1 MGGIPNINWD
11 GVPGV
16 GRDKNNKKKPPPVA
30 IQQRPGSGGPPRN
43 RDDILASSTK
53 RTSDSISGKT
63 QEQIFQEAE
72 LANRPGKSGFGWL
85 GDVVN
90 KAKDFAMHTDD
101 KEAAMQL
108 YLANLRAAGTDPIF
122 GNQGQPDASVLP
134 DQRKGIEADYRT
146 DPIFGY
152 SSPNESQVAD
162 EQHRQR
168 MINALANPTKS
179 ATDPFDLTQ
188 ANVAANMTPEDLQ
201 YYQGVS
207 DFARSFDGPA
217 SSGVTPQQ
225 PRQDTGGP
233 QNTGGGGGGGGG
245 TQTTGSTPL
254 QTQRAEAYETLFAN
268 KEAFAQDKFDSVT
281 GYLNELQVDA
291 NSNYAQQMGDLS
303 VMYDRRRDERNK
315 RFETARNTGADRSS
329 LAMSTLADLGITP
342 DANTF
347 DPITGSTKDML
358 FSQQQS
364 GADMLNIMSDIS
376 NQMLQ
381 YANSEAG
388 RNIAAGLQ
396 QTEMTLAEEMANI
409 QFARD
414 NFAISDIEAAL
425 AQEKATAA
433 ANAALANA
441 KAEEESMNAYAIQ
454 YGREILGITDP
465 ATAIA
470 TYHMG
475 GMEGIQDSILNQP
488 IPEIPEQRFDFGLG
502 FDMTIDEG
510 IRAGFFDPPEVQEP
524 QYGGIVETPM
534 GPIRVETPQDY
545 ALMRE
550 QELFNQ

>member
-1 MGGIPNINWD
+1 MPGGEGNVD
-11 GVPGV
+11 TGV
-16 GRDKNNKKKPPPVA
+16 GGTARPQTAGGNN
-30 IQQRPGSGGPPRN
+30 
-43 RDDILASSTK
+43 
-53 RTSDSISGKT
+53 
-63 QEQIFQEAE
+63 F
-72 LANRPGKSGFGWL
+72 
-85 GDVVN
+85 
-90 KAKDFAMHTDD
+90 
-101 KEAAMQL
+101 
-108 YLANLRAAGTDPIF
+108 
-122 GNQGQPDASVLP
+122 
-134 DQRKGIEADYRT
+134 
-146 DPIFGY
+146 
-152 SSPNESQVAD
+152 
-162 EQHRQR
+162 
-168 MINALANPTKS
+168 
-179 ATDPFDLTQ
+179 
-188 ANVAANMTPEDLQ
+188 
-201 YYQGVS
+201 
-207 DFARSFDGPA
+207 
-217 SSGVTPQQ
+217 
-225 PRQDTGGP
+225 
-233 QNTGGGGGGGGG
+233 GGGGGGG
-245 TQTTGSTPL
+245 TQTNPFGTGSTPL

-291 NSNYAQQMGDLS
+291 DSNYAQQMGDLS

-315 RFETARNTGADRSS
+315 RFETARNTGGDRSS

-475 GMEGIQDSILNQP
+475 GMKGIQDSILNQP

-502 FDMTIDEG
+502 YDMTMDEG
-510 IRAGFFDPPEVQEP
+510 IRAGFFDAPEVQEP
-524 QYGGIVETPM
+524 QYGGVVQTEF
-534 GPIRVETPQDY
+534 GDIRVENWDDI
-545 ALMRE
+545 AKFDER
-550 QELFNQ
+550 ELFN